1 MQTEVLTEALWGVGS
16 SAPYGHDG
24 RSINLEEVILR
35 HGGEA
40 RASRDRFARLP
51 EIERREILDFLGTL
65 VLFPPDDT
73 ASNLNPGDRAGNP
86 QDPAGHGTINLGAL
100 FQIPEEGAE

>member
-1 MQTEVLTEALWGVGS
+1 MRREA
-16 SAPYGHDG
+16 
-24 RSINLEEVILR
+24 RT
-35 HGGEA
+35 

-51 EIERREILDFLGTL
+51 ELERREILDFLGTL